1 MREKLNDWLEH
12 TLSAS
17 NNGNYRHQRLRENL
31 DRRPEVLED
40 LKRYILRS
48 HDDARSFYEGKKP
61 CNSFLDPLEE
71 ESEVQENETPSTDY
85 LALLPM
91 TTLKGYFGE
100 VFAGIIAE
108 NFSPFGTDSWKVPAY
123 LFRFHDT
130 AFQYLEI
137 LRQTGRAKTTIF
149 GRTGDDC
156 LAFALKDEEIDKIL
170 YCEAKCTK
178 GHSPDDIMKA
188 YKKFN
193 ESVIVDIYK
202 VIQILKSYTSQEA
215 KKWYE
220 ALDRFLM
227 HEESEPSLR
236 EMRRY
241 NLLSYVYGQLPI
253 EKLSWLPEE
262 EPHSAYNASH
272 PFEAVEIHLHNVE
285 DLIYTI
291 YNKEREPLT
300 STRA

>member
-1 MREKLNDWLEH
+1 MREKLNIWLEH

-17 NNGNYRHQRLRENL
+17 NNGKYRHQCLRENL
-31 DRRPEVLED
+31 ERRPEVLED
-40 LKRYILRS
+40 LKRYINKA
-48 HDDARSFYEGKKP
+48 HDDARFFYKGERP
-61 CNSFLDPLEE
+61 SNSALDPFEE
-71 ESEVQENETPSTDY
+71 ESEIQESETPSTDY

-108 NFSPFGTDSWKVPAY
+108 NFSPFGSDGWKVPAY
-123 LFRFHDT
+123 LFRFHDA
-130 AFQYLEI
+130 AFQYLET

-149 GRTGDDC
+149 GRIGDDC
-156 LAFALKDEEIDKIL
+156 LAFILKDKEIDKIL
-170 YCEAKCTK
+170 YCEAKCAK
-178 GHSPDDIMKA
+178 DHKSEYIMDA

-193 ESVIVDIYK
+193 ESIIIDIYK

-227 HEESEPSLR
+227 REESEPSLR

-241 NLLSYVYGQLPI
+241 NLLSYVHGQLPI
-253 EKLSWLPEE
+253 ENSSWLPEKQ
-262 EPHSAYNASH
+262 PNSAYKATH
-272 PFEAVEIHLHNVE
+272 PFEAVEIHLHDVE

-291 YNKEREPLT
+291 YNKEKERLT